1 MSNKSN
7 QAFSTRLLI
16 GVFII
21 SLLLFMMLRWDSSSF
36 LRSQIDAAA
45 QQAGY
50 TLIYDDVSLSGLNIV
65 LEHVSIQQGNATNIK
80 LDKLQLSPSLSQLF
94 SGTLALNVSATWL
107 GNPIS
112 VSIAQVDNEIQ
123 LANIDAMIDVSRLQS
138 LQIPAELSGLVHLQ
152 GDLNVQ
158 QHTGQPSSGAL
169 TLAWNN
175 AQAGLTSPEFTLG
188 DYTLDLNS
196 QEDTTQPWQWTISG
210 GSGVSLNGS
219 GTLLPNNVDP
229 KNWVVSGL
237 VDTTID
243 NSNPSLAM
251 MMQGMMGSTQA
262 KFRISGSLGAPRTVI
277 VR

>member
-210 GSGVSLNGS
+210 GRGVSLNGS

>member
-123 LANIDAMIDVSRLQS
+123 LANIDAMVDVSRLQS

-175 AQAGLTSPEFTLG
+175 AQAGLTSPEFILG